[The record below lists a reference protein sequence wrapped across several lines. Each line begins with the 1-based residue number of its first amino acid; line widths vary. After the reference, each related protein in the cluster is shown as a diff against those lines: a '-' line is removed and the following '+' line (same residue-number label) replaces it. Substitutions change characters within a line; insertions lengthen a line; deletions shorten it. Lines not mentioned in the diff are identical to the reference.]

1 MSVSD
6 NELNEVVSY
15 VEDIRDNLKER
26 AEQYGI
32 YGETEYLCK
41 KEIRDLNKI
50 IKKLKELK
58 NGKRA

>member
-6 NELNEVVSY
+6 DELNEAIAY
-15 VEDIRDNLKER
+15 VEDIRDSLKER

-32 YGETEYLCK
+32 YGEMECLCK

-50 IKKLKELK
+50 IKKLKELQK
-58 NGKRA
+58 

>member
-6 NELNEVVSY
+6 DGLNEVVSY
-15 VEDIRDNLKER
+15 VEDIRDSLKER

-50 IKKLKELK
+50 IKKLKELQK
-58 NGKRA
+58 